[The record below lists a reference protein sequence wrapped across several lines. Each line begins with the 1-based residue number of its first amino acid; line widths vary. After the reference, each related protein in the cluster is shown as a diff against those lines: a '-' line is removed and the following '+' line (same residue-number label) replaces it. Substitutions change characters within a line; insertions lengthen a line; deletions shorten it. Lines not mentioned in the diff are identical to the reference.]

1 MSETRENDPETVWK
15 IMKKVGVAMLV
26 THKDAEFEGRPLQAF
41 PEPETGKVFFMTDSQ
56 HVIDEITAN
65 PQVLLS
71 FANVGGNDFAAIDG
85 EAVIRNDRAKIKEL
99 WTPWAEAFWDSPED
113 PAIRI
118 IDVTPHRARYWDAP
132 NRVAT
137 MFGMLAG
144 IVTQKPPS
152 LGKSGD
158 VQLN

>member
-1 MSETRENDPETVWK
+1 MSEERENDPETVWK
-15 IMKKVGVAMLV
+15 IMKKVGVAMVV

-41 PEPETGKVFFMTDSQ
+41 PEPETGKIFFMTDSQ
-56 HVIDEITAN
+56 HVIDEINAD

-71 FANVGGNDFAAIDG
+71 FANLGGNDFAAVDG
-85 EAVIRNDRAKIKEL
+85 EATIRNDRAKIKEL

-113 PAIRI
+113 PSIRV

-137 MFGMLAG
+137 MIAMLAG
-144 IVTQKPPS
+144 AVTGKPPS